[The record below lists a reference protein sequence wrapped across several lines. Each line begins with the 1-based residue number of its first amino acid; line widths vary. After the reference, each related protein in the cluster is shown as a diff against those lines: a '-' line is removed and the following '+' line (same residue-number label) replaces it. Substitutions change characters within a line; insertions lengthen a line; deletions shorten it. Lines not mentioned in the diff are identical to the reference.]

1 MTRLRVRAVLA
12 ACVILTGA
20 LAPALAD
27 DKKPHGAA
35 RTYLGVQGLLA
46 LGVHSDV
53 AGRQYGVG
61 GGPLFQF
68 LFVPSRRFAL
78 HVEGFPVVS
87 IPQRAS
93 AYYGAATPS
102 LGIFIGTVRF
112 ALDNNARYW
121 LGIGTTIVNQRTPL
135 PNISQVASS
144 RLAGG
149 RYEFYTH
156 VPTHGARFVEFQGG
170 FTPRLHGADHYLYS
184 DGLTPAVN
192 KDEAAAE
199 EDFSLATG
207 IQHEK
212 SALLLGFRSINFSAV
227 YTKTGLA
234 ADRNNAAGV
243 MFEWRRYLSP

>member
-1 MTRLRVRAVLA
+1 MALLGVRAVLA
-12 ACVILTGA
+12 ACML
-20 LAPALAD
+20 LCSLQPALAD
-27 DKKPHGAA
+27 DTKPQAAA

-53 AGRQYGVG
+53 AGRQYGLG

-102 LGIFIGTVRF
+102 LGIFIGTVRV
-112 ALDNNARYW
+112 AVDKDARYW

-149 RYEFYTH
+149 RYEFYAH
-156 VPTHGARFVEFQGG
+156 VPTHGLRFVEFQGG
-170 FTPRLHGADHYLYS
+170 VTPRLHGADHYLYS
-184 DGLTPAVN
+184 DGVTPAVN

-199 EDFSLATG
+199 EDISLALG
-207 IQHEK
+207 IQHAN
-212 SALLLGFRSINFSAV
+212 SAILIGVRSINFSAV

-243 MFEWRRYLSP
+243 MVEWRRYLSP